1 MMGPIECKLRTLS
14 EKSGKPKV
22 GHYLRTWYSNAP
34 GLGTKTFAVGL
45 RVEVNNLDEL
55 LAQEHNPEEIALGC
69 IEFLNIIK
77 QPKRGRRKKNPPYGN
92 LQLYFNKIPSW
103 ERPPGRKRIKE
114 EGRVR
119 VQEDEEG
126 KYLAIVALTD
136 NRKVKTFSG
145 TALKR

>member
-1 MMGPIECKLRTLS
+1 MEPIECKLRILS
-14 EKSGKPKV
+14 QKDEKPKV
-22 GHYLRTWYSNAP
+22 GHYLRTWYNNAP
-34 GLGTKTFAVGL
+34 DLGRKTFAVGL
-45 RVEVNNLDEL
+45 RVEVDNLERL
-55 LAQEHNPEEIALGC
+55 LAQEHSPEEIALGC

-92 LQLYFNKIPSW
+92 LQLYFNKIPTW
-103 ERPPGRKRIKE
+103 ARPPGRRRIKE
-114 EGRVR
+114 EGRVK

-136 NRKVKTFSG
+136 NRKVKAFSG